1 MLGKPVSLLH
11 ERGVRNRHAET
22 SVGAEASG
30 TLGRAG
36 HPGGAP
42 SAVTAWPPD
51 GSRARGSRGEG
62 AGEPPPRDSRPAA
75 PPGEP
80 PPTRVPGWLSGR
92 GRAGMRASPRASGV
106 RASVPCPVCPA
117 FVCRSLRASSR
128 FQGCV
133 TSCHVFVIVHIF

>member
-1 MLGKPVSLLH
+1 M
-11 ERGVRNRHAET
+11 
-22 SVGAEASG
+22 GAEASG

-36 HPGGAP
+36 HPGGVP

-62 AGEPPPRDSRPAA
+62 AGEPPPRNSRPAA

-133 TSCHVFVIVHIF
+133 TSCRVFVIVHIF